1 MLFMAPGGRVT
12 RVHGPFVSDSE
23 VEAVVRSLKAQGEPR
38 YIEAVTEPD
47 DGEDPI
53 APLGEGDE
61 DTDELYR
68 DAVGIV
74 LNEGKASTSFVQRRL
89 QIGYNRAAR
98 LVERME
104 SEGLVSKAD
113 RVGRREVLAG
123 ERAV

>member
-1 MLFMAPGGRVT
+1 MHKEAT
-12 RVHGPFVSDSE
+12 GPRNKSP
-23 VEAVVRSLKAQGEPR
+23 EARE
-38 YIEAVTEPD
+38 
-47 DGEDPI
+47 
-53 APLGEGDE
+53 EGDS
-61 DTDELYR
+61 DELYR

>member
-1 MLFMAPGGRVT
+1 
-12 RVHGPFVSDSE
+12 VHGPFVSDSE
-23 VEAVVRSLKAQGEPR
+23 VEAVVQSLKAQGEPQ
-38 YIEAVTEPD
+38 YIEAVTEPEE
-47 DGEDPI
+47 GEETM
-53 APLGEGDE
+53 APLAESDE
-61 DTDELYR
+61 DSDELYR

-123 ERAV
+123 ERAG